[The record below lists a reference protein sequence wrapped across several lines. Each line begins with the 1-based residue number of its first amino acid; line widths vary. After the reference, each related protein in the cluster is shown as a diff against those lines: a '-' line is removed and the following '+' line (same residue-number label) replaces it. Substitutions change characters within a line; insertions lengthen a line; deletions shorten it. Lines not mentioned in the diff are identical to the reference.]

1 MERPIVKLAV
11 GALLGFV
18 ASFSI
23 SLGLIAAV
31 VAFALTVLFGVAWR
45 SFAALAGGLMGMGLT
60 WLVFAGLSF
69 AATLNNGPGSGGGE
83 RYVPLFTVAGLL
95 FVAGVVIGLIGI
107 IRARDKSQ
115 DAPRT
120 TS

>member
-11 GALLGFV
+11 GTLLGFV
-18 ASFSI
+18 ASLSI
-23 SLGLIAAV
+23 SLGVIAAL

-60 WLVFAGLSF
+60 WLVFGGLSF

-83 RYVPLFTVAGLL
+83 RFVPLLSVAGLL
-95 FVAGVVIGLIGI
+95 FVAGVVIGLVGI
-107 IRARDKSQ
+107 VRDGSRRR
-115 DAPRT
+115 DAPRA